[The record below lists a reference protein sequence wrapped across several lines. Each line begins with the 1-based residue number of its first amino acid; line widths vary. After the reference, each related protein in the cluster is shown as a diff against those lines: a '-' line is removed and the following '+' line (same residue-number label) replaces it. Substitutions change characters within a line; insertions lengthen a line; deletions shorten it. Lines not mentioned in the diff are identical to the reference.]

1 MAARRGPVLLT
12 HSDLASFHLQAAAA
26 ASASCTSGKA
36 AAESKAQ
43 QAKQEAA
50 AIEAKLASLQ
60 GQVETLA
67 ALQTDLDKASRRVGE
82 WAPKRSL
89 DRWREGG
96 RVCMGAQPAD
106 GAQSRSGAQAAPCRP
121 AGCRGQDA
129 EWAPCPACYV
139 VAIAPPRDAASTRR
153 LALAGP
159 PWRALQARE
168 DLATVRAAHEG
179 EWLPHWLEVSMR
191 QPGRLLVFILA
202 LHPAAQFAAAL
213 HAQESTRRYRWQH
226 DLTCCAQ
233 AL

>member
-89 DRWREGG
+89 DRWIDGGREGVYAWVRSQLMGLNQGPVRRQLLAGLRAAEG
-96 RVCMGAQPAD
+96 RMPNGPLAQPAM
-106 GAQSRSGAQAAPCRP
+106 
-121 AGCRGQDA
+121 
-129 EWAPCPACYV
+129 
-139 VAIAPPRDAASTRR
+139 
-153 LALAGP
+153 
-159 PWRALQARE
+159 
-168 DLATVRAAHEG
+168 
-179 EWLPHWLEVSMR
+179 WLPEPFPATLPAPDAW
-191 QPGRLLVFILA
+191 RLLARPGVLCRHGRTS
-202 LHPAAQFAAAL
+202 LL
-213 HAQESTRRYRWQH
+213 SGLRTRASGCPTGSR
-226 DLTCCAQ
+226 
-233 AL
+233 